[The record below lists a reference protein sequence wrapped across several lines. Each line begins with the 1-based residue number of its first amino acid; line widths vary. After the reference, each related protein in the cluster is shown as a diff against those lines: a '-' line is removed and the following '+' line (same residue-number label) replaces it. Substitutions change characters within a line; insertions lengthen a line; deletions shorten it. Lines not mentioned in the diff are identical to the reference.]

1 MKMFKKL
8 FNLLMGCT
16 FLVSV
21 AALDSESIV
30 LPLVLLMVSGAYL
43 VIYARVHGWM
53 Q

>member
-8 FNLLMGCT
+8 FPKLMGCT

-21 AALDSESIV
+21 GAMDSESIV
-30 LPLVLLMVSGAYL
+30 LPLVLCMVSGAYL